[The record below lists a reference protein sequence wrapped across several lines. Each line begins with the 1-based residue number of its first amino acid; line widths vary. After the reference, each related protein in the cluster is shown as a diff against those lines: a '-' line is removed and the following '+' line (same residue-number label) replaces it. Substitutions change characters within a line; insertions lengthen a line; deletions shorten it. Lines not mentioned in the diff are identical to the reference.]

1 MNAGV
6 VDQDSGV
13 IAAAADGARISA
25 ALMAVQPSLAFGDW
39 RGSGDLARLFPEL
52 DALFGV
58 PQSADEPAEVD
69 VGEHQLRVI
78 DQAARRG
85 ASLAVRW
92 AALLHKLGK
101 AGSPKEFLPGHLGH
115 EKRGEPLLNAVC
127 DRYALDAETR
137 DLALLVLRECDK
149 VHRAVDMRA
158 AAIVGLLE
166 RIDALRRPQRF
177 EHLLTVCVCDYAA
190 YPGRDAR
197 NYTKAERLRR
207 AAQACTEADARC
219 AAGGEASS
227 MEQRARAVAEALQS
241 EIWGLG

>member
-1 MNAGV
+1 MQGVTDRDAGV
-6 VDQDSGV
+6 
-13 IAAAADGARISA
+13 IEAATEGAALSA
-25 ALMAVQPSLAFGDW
+25 ALMAARPSQIFHTW
-39 RGSGDLARLFPEL
+39 RSSGDLAQLFPEL

-78 DQAARRG
+78 DQAASCG
-85 ASLAVRW
+85 ASLPVRW
-92 AALLHKLGK
+92 AALVHKLGK

-115 EKRGEPLLNAVC
+115 EKRGEPLLDAVC

-166 RIDALRRPQRF
+166 RVDALRRPQRF
-177 EHLLTVCVCDYAA
+177 EQLLTVCVCDYAA
-190 YPGRDAR
+190 YPECDAR

-207 AAQACTEADARC
+207 AARACAEADVLC
-219 AAGGEASS
+219 AAAGEACS
-227 MEQRARAVAEALQS
+227 MAQRARAVAEALQS
-241 EIWGLG
+241 EIWALG